1 MNTFDFT
8 LKFGLPDPAADPADF
23 LERLA
28 AAGCDDAAIGI
39 GQKGRIALEFTRKS
53 RTAADAILGA
63 LRDVTRAIPGA
74 VLVEAGPDFVGLTDV
89 ARILG
94 CSRQYARKVMI
105 SSGSAFPA
113 PVHDGNP
120 SLWRLAKVLAWAEA
134 RGKFVKVFPHEYK
147 RALDQRSAER
157 QSEATI
163 SKARGTSPSTVG
175 AK

>member
-1 MNTFDFT
+1 MKTFDFT

-28 AAGCDDAAIGI
+28 AAGCDDAAVGI

-63 LRDVTRAIPGA
+63 LRDVMRAIPGA
-74 VLVEAGPDFVGLTDV
+74 ALVEAGPDFVGLTDV

-105 SSGSAFPA
+105 SSGSTFPA

-134 RGKFVKVFPHEYK
+134 RGNAVDRSLLEVA
-147 RALDQRSAER
+147 RAALQVNLAREMRDAVPAVQRRA
-157 QSEATI
+157 QAL
-163 SKARGTSPSTVG
+163 VG
-175 AK
+175 G